1 MMVVV
6 LVEAV
11 THYKGTN
18 AGLQK
23 KENEIKSRNL
33 VLEIGDRTIVSPRAH
48 RGSCSCR
55 SRGR

>member
-33 VLEIGDRTIVSPRAH
+33 VLEIGDRAIVSPLAH